1 MEIKNTDLFLINS
14 GGLSYKVQARNL
26 QESTGTLLVNRGGS
40 SYKCSVS
47 DVEDDVQ
54 NNDKLLIERNGIS
67 YQVTGQVVK
76 NWFLPPEELI
86 RGLTW
91 SGSRTAAG
99 SSPVTEDTFYD
110 GNPSTGAVFL
120 SSSDSDPYLQV
131 DFSESQ
137 GNRWKVTRVVYGA
150 WNNNIANG
158 NWNSFIYGAN
168 RQDYRSRNNNGGSG
182 GNSSNIFILKDPGD
196 ELELDISTRQD
207 EAWMLEI
214 KISQRVTTQQPEQK
228 LAVGNFYIYGRPA

>member
-26 QESTGTLLVNRGGS
+26 QNSTGTLLVNRGGS

-76 NWFLPPEELI
+76 NWFLPSEELI

-120 SSSDSDPYLQV
+120 PSSGSDPYLRV
-131 DFSESQ
+131 DFN
-137 GNRWKVTRVVYGA
+137 GRWKVTRVVYGA

-168 RQDYRSRNNNGGSG
+168 WQKHSSPQD
-182 GNSSNIFILKDPGD
+182 
-196 ELELDISTRQD
+196 
-207 EAWMLEI
+207 
-214 KISQRVTTQQPEQK
+214 
-228 LAVGNFYIYGRPA
+228 